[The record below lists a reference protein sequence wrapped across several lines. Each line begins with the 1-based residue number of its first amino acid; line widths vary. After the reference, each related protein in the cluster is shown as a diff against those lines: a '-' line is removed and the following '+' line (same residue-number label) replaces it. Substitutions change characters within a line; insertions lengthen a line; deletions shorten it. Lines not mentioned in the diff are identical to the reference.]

1 MGQLAIRRSRPPVI
15 RSRPIERQA
24 GVWRPGV
31 PGGAPGRALAHAR
44 LARQDGESPVRRHR
58 GKPRGPVAVGR
69 QQRQVAQARAARRRG
84 GRAGPVGSD
93 TARSLRAAGTQ
104 PGSRSQTVTASGRW
118 GSYCRRTVVWSNP
131 SGTSYRAPCQRT
143 WPVLSTWRSPPPT
156 TRCESPRWSGAATP
170 PAPDYPDRAVGKVMR
185 PFDASAPPHSQRI
198 RDNRPEIRS
207 NGAGFYT

>member
-1 MGQLAIRRSRPPVI
+1 MGFVHRPHRLAPRLRREHRPRVADRRLRLLGAPRGGTPQAMGQPAITRSRRPVI
-15 RSRPIERQA
+15 RGGLLERQA

-44 LARQDGESPVRRHR
+44 LARQDGESPVRHHDPTGRAA
-58 GKPRGPVAVGR
+58 PRGRRPQGE
-69 QQRQVAQARAARRRG
+69 VAQARAARRRG

-143 WPVLSTWRSPPPT
+143 
-156 TRCESPRWSGAATP
+156 
-170 PAPDYPDRAVGKVMR
+170 
-185 PFDASAPPHSQRI
+185 
-198 RDNRPEIRS
+198 
-207 NGAGFYT
+207 